1 MIALDLPPEGAG
13 RRDQLAAAGEVVE
26 VFDDDI
32 GVHDDVAIVCYQRRQ
47 FFHGVDARIF
57 VVGLARHHGSGDEFD
72 FVDQAEF
79 DRGNAHLAGEWRGR
93 GECEFHGVS
102 FKESKAFLFWVM
114 AGLVPAIH
122 VFLSCCDVV
131 KTWMPGTSPRMTSFA
146 VALAQAYA
154 ATISWRCSPSPSMLS
169 VTTSPTLRN
178 FGGFMPEP
186 TPGGVPVVTMSP
198 GNSVRNCE
206 T

>member
-1 MIALDLPPEGAG
+1 GAG

-93 GECEFHGVS
+93 GERKFHVNSSMDTRTSSVPFLTFVS
-102 FKESKAFLFWVM
+102 
-114 AGLVPAIH
+114 
-122 VFLSCCDVV
+122 C
-131 KTWMPGTSPRMTSFA
+131 R
-146 VALAQAYA
+146 
-154 ATISWRCSPSPSMLS
+154 
-169 VTTSPTLRN
+169 
-178 FGGFMPEP
+178 GGFVYECQKQRD
-186 TPGGVPVVTMSP
+186 TSKYQILVWFWI
-198 GNSVRNCE
+198 
-206 T
+206 